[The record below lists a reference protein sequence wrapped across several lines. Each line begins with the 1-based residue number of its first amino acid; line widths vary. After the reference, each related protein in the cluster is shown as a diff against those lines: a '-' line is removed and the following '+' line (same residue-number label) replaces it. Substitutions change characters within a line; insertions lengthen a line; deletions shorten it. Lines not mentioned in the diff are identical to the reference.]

1 MPTCWKE
8 ANVRKDPVMKD
19 VIDSYDLL
27 FSDERKFLNYVNR
40 RMAIMDYRSG
50 LESAYERGYE
60 KGYKKGLALGKAMRA
75 KAILDGLPSCTV
87 KDHSAEK
94 NNEDVI
100 VIVFKTGVSADG
112 AIKLLKSINV
122 SKEEVAAVLDK
133 YPELKGGLQSESGSL
148 EH

>member
-8 ANVRKDPVMKD
+8 ANVRKDTVMKD

-87 KDHSAEK
+87 KDH
-94 NNEDVI
+94 
-100 VIVFKTGVSADG
+100 
-112 AIKLLKSINV
+112 
-122 SKEEVAAVLDK
+122 
-133 YPELKGGLQSESGSL
+133 
-148 EH
+148 